1 MKPRCIC
8 AGILCADIACWPIHH
23 LPVAGELVETEKIEL
38 CLGGCAA
45 NVALDLSR
53 LEVPVYLSGCV
64 GDDVFSDFV
73 VKAVS
78 APGVDCSFLQKVK
91 DNCPGTVMHVNVQGQ
106 DRRFIC
112 ATGANDL
119 YTLDEALENLITSSD
134 FPKGEPKVFYLGG
147 FLMLKNLENERTPK
161 LLKKAQEHGWKTILD
176 VVLYGNRSYKDAVLP
191 LLPFVDVFM
200 PNNHEGE
207 KISGLPDSLDQAKFF
222 ADCGAKTSVI
232 TQGELGTL
240 YYGEKEKFHA
250 EIFPVDFV
258 GGAGSG
264 DAFAAG
270 FITAMLENR
279 SSEECVV
286 YGSALGASCV
296 RGISTTG
303 SVFTKSELADFLVA
317 NRCVIKVVGS
327 GK

>member
-23 LPVAGELVETEKIEL
+23 LPVAGELVETDNIEL

-64 GDDVFSDFV
+64 GDDVFGDFII
-73 VKAVS
+73 KAVS
-78 APGVDCSFLQKVK
+78 APGVDCSFLQRVAN
-91 DNCPGTVMHVNVQGQ
+91 NCSSTVMHVNVQGQ

-119 YTLDEALENLITSSD
+119 YTFDESLENLITSSD

-147 FLMLKNLENERTPK
+147 FLMLKSLENGQTPR
-161 LLKKAQEHGWKTILD
+161 LLKKAQDHGWKTILD

-207 KISGLPDSLDQAKFF
+207 KISGLSDSLKQAKFF
-222 ADCGAKTSVI
+222 AGCGAKTSVI

-240 YYGEKEKFHA
+240 YYGETEKFHA

-279 SSEECVV
+279 SPEECVV

-303 SVFTKSELADFLVA
+303 SVFIKSELADFLVA
-317 NRCVIKVVGS
+317 NRCEIKQLKS
-327 GK
+327 G

>member
-23 LPVAGELVETEKIEL
+23 LPIEGELIETEKIEL
-38 CLGGCAA
+38 CLGGCAS

-53 LEVPVYLSGCV
+53 VGVPVYLSGCV
-64 GDDVFSDFV
+64 GDDFFSDFIL
-73 VKAVS
+73 KAVS
-78 APGVDCSFLQKVK
+78 APGVDCSFMQRVTK
-91 DNCPGTVMHVNVQGQ
+91 NCPGTVMHVNVQGQ

-119 YTLDEALENLITSSD
+119 YTIDDSLETLITSTD

-147 FLMLKNLENERTPK
+147 FLMLKSLENDRTPN

-176 VVLYGNRSYKDAVLP
+176 VVLYGNRRYKDAVLP

-207 KISGLPDSLDQAKFF
+207 KISGMSDALEQAKFF
-222 ADCGAKTSVI
+222 AGRGVKTSVI

-250 EIFPVDFV
+250 GIFPVDFV

-279 SSEECVV
+279 TAEECVV

-296 RGISTTG
+296 RGVSTTG
-303 SVFTKSELADFLVA
+303 SVFTQSELAGFLAA
-317 NRCVIKVVGS
+317 NRCEIKHFAQ
-327 GK
+327 